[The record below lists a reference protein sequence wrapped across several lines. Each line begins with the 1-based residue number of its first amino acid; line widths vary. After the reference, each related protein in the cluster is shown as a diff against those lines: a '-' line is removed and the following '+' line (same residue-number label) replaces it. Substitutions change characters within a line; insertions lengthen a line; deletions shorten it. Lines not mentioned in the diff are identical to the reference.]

1 MLQPPS
7 SKIRPDLIGLCP
19 LAAYMT
25 PGEQRPDGSHE
36 GVPSTLQ
43 RLYNGLK
50 LGPPGTGRLMR
61 RRSAALIWSR
71 RAVD

>member
-19 LAAYMT
+19 PAAYMT
-25 PGEQRPDGSHE
+25 PGEQRPDGSHA

-50 LGPPGTGRLMR
+50 SRPSGAGRAMR
-61 RRSAALIWSR
+61 RRSAALILSR